1 MAEPTNQQEGDI
13 IGGSM
18 FLGATP
24 GAPIVSPSPGQYAD
38 TVVPPSPVPA
48 AAPTGMDAVLSGM
61 DPKQRAIYDMM
72 LQSEQEEAR
81 RRQAAGAAQAGIAAR
96 TAGDIRQYLAEP
108 KPPIYQPKYRD
119 MPSAPKPQYRDPI
132 AAIGSP
138 LAGLALVA
146 GLFTRTSGTA
156 TLNAAA
162 AAMQAQQRGDQL
174 AFENAH
180 LEFRDKLD
188 ETLRANEQEHRA
200 YTDSWNNRKLTMQ
213 DRLADLEMKATLY
226 KNEGLAASARSG
238 NVSDVQMRLNALVKA
253 QSVIEALRP
262 PASSFKQEQVLF
274 NEGHQWALNKAK
286 AEGRENDAQYVAELR
301 KQYINEATPTAGKG
315 GNRGLSL
322 DDRLKLEQAKADL
335 AAGRDEAKSKRDI
348 ERLEAKA
355 RLAETLQERRA
366 EQQKEL
372 QEARLKAQR
381 EGKLVEFERRAEF
394 MAEQNRL
401 KAEEAN
407 KRLDIK
413 INADKEKAAAK
424 DAKLSGKV
432 GDTLKETVQAV
443 KEMETAQ
450 ASFQDSYA
458 GHIFDSLGQLNQ
470 WLGSRGKGGSPEAMW
485 WANKEFLLTMPLR
498 HALFGATLTGGEK
511 ESWRATDI
519 SPGMG
524 PDQIRLWFD
533 SRINVVKSKLN
544 DQINT
549 LRAKGVSDD
558 NIRMVVGDLMPAG
571 KAGSTEQ
578 DNLLEQFGLT
588 PKPGR

>member
-18 FLGATP
+18 FLGAT

-38 TVVPPSPVPA
+38 TVMPPSPAPS

-81 RRQAAGAAQAGIAAR
+81 RRQAAGAAQAGVAAR
-96 TAGDIRQYLAEP
+96 TAGDIREYLATP
-108 KPPIYQPKYRD
+108 KPPIYEPKYKA
-119 MPSAPKPQYRDPI
+119 MPTPPKPQYRDPI
-132 AAIGSP
+132 EAIGSP

-162 AAMQAQQRGDQL
+162 AAMQAQQQGDQL
-174 AFENAH
+174 AFENAR

-188 ETLRANEQEHRA
+188 ETLRSNEQEHRA

-226 KNEGLAASARSG
+226 KNEGLAASARAG

-253 QSVIEALRP
+253 QEVIKALQP

-274 NEGHQWALNKAK
+274 NEGHQWALEKAK
-286 AEGRENDAQYVAELR
+286 AEGRENDAPYVAELR

-322 DDRLKLEQAKADL
+322 DDRIKLDQARADL
-335 AAGRDEAKSKRDI
+335 AAGRDEAKARRRI
-348 ERLEAKA
+348 EELEAKA
-355 RLAETLQERRA
+355 RLQESLQERRA

-372 QEARLKAQR
+372 QEARQKAQQ
-381 EGKLVEFERRAEF
+381 EGKLVEFERKAEF

-401 KAEEAN
+401 RAEEAN

-443 KEMETAQ
+443 KEMEAAQ

-458 GHIFDSLGQLNQ
+458 GHFFDSLGQLNQ
-470 WLGSRGKGGSPEAMW
+470 WLGSRGKGGSPEALW

-519 SPGMG
+519 TPGMS
-524 PDQIRLWFD
+524 PDQIRLWFG
-533 SRINVVKSKLN
+533 SRIAVAREKLN

-558 NIRMVVGDLMPAG
+558 NIRIVVGSLMPG
-571 KAGSTEQ
+571 GGAGSSEQ
-578 DNLLEQFGLT
+578 NNLLEQFGLT